1 MERENHELV
10 REGRIIFQPPKDTWW
25 VWNCVINTWF
35 FLQARELVANQVVTG
50 NVCCFHPLCLAVSMD
65 SAVKQAW
72 VLAELIWVL
81 VESRRVHSGY
91 KRLSLLHLF
100 VTVGDLRDF
109 CLQFSIFFT
118 KQPGHELFI
127 CFSSLT
133 HRDFVHQVCSWCT
146 MMSVSRKNKVNLA
159 SVLDLSHNCWL
170 LSSHILPCICSSWF
184 ALDCRPK
191 WGFFVGNDYCN
202 SYTGMAKTV
211 HWYVG
216 L

>member
-1 MERENHELV
+1 MCAVFTH
-10 REGRIIFQPPKDTWW
+10 
-25 VWNCVINTWF
+25 
-35 FLQARELVANQVVTG
+35 
-50 NVCCFHPLCLAVSMD
+50 LCLAVSMD

-72 VLAELIWVL
+72 VSAELIWVL

-100 VTVGDLRDF
+100 VTVGDLRGF
-109 CLQFSIFFT
+109 CLKFSIFFT

-146 MMSVSRKNKVNLA
+146 MMSVSKKTKVNLA

-211 HWYVG
+211 HW
-216 L
+216 